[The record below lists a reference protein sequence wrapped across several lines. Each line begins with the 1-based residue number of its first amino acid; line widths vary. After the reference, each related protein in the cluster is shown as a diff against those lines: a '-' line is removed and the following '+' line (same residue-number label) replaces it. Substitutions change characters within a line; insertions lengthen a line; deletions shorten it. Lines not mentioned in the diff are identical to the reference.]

1 MSLKGIVLGGG
12 VIDSDFRG
20 NMSVIL
26 KNTSYK
32 AVEIEAGDRIA
43 QVFFLRKE
51 DVKFDEIK
59 ELDHT
64 ERGVGDFGSTVK

>member
-32 AVEIEAGDRIA
+32 AVEIDAGGRIA
-43 QVFFLRKE
+43 QVFFKKE

>member
-26 KNTSYK
+26 KNTSSK
-32 AVEIEAGDRIA
+32 AVEIEAGGRIA

>member
-32 AVEIEAGDRIA
+32 AVEIEAGGRIA

>member
-1 MSLKGIVLGGG
+1 MSLKGIALGGG

-20 NMSVIL
+20 NMSVIIT
-26 KNTSYK
+26 NTSYK
-32 AVEIEAGDRIA
+32 AVEIEVGDRIA

-64 ERGVGDFGSTVK
+64 ERGVGDFGSTGK

>member
-1 MSLKGIVLGGG
+1 MSLKGIVLGGD

-32 AVEIEAGDRIA
+32 AVEIDAGGRIA
-43 QVFFLRKE
+43 QVFFLRKRT
-51 DVKFDEIK
+51 
-59 ELDHT
+59 LNL
-64 ERGVGDFGSTVK
+64 RRLRN